1 VATQY
6 DVVIAGLGAMG
17 SATAYHL
24 AKRGQR
30 VLGVEQFSPG
40 HTQGSSHGDSRII
53 REQYFEHPQYVPL
66 VQRAYIL
73 WRELEKETG
82 GHLMSIHGGL
92 MMGPRES
99 TVVAGTIRS
108 AVEHGLSYELLSA
121 AEIHARFPAFK
132 PRAETVGVFDPHGG
146 ILDPDACNRAH
157 LDLARRYG
165 AHLNFGEAVTGWTA
179 HDDHVEIR
187 TRFTTYSARYL
198 VLAAGS
204 WTRQLLGDLPA
215 PLIVERQVLFWFD
228 VPRDRQGFARDHFP
242 IYAFQF
248 SPETFCY
255 GFPRMLRGAK
265 AAIMHRGER
274 YSSPEQVRRTIDPS
288 EVEPLREALRPILPD
303 LADAPLKESAVCLF
317 TDTPDGDFL
326 VDRHPEHPNVLIS
339 SPCSG
344 HGFKFA
350 SAIGEVH
357 ADLIMKGSS
366 RFDLSPFS
374 LKRFHLER

>member
-1 VATQY
+1 
-6 DVVIAGLGAMG
+6 MG

-66 VQRAYIL
+66 VQSAYVL

-92 MMGPRES
+92 MMGPRDS
-99 TVVAGTIRS
+99 MVVSGTIRS
-108 AVEHGLSYELLSA
+108 AVEHGLPYELLSA
-121 AEIHARFPAFK
+121 DEIRARFPAFK
-132 PRAETVGVFDPHGG
+132 PLGDTYGVFDPHGG

-157 LDLARRYG
+157 LDQARAHG
-165 AHLNFGEAVTGWTA
+165 AHLNYGEAVTGWTA
-179 HDDHVEIR
+179 GGDHVEVR
-187 TRFTTYSARYL
+187 TRFGSYSARHL
-198 VLAAGS
+198 VITAGS
-204 WTRQLLGDLPA
+204 WTRQLLGDVPV
-215 PLIVERQVLFWFD
+215 PLAVERQVLFWFD
-228 VPRDRQGFARDHFP
+228 VPRDRQDFARDHFP
-242 IYAFQF
+242 IYAYQY

-265 AAIMHRGER
+265 AAIMHKGEK
-274 YSSPEQVRRTIDPS
+274 YSSPEQVRRTIDPT

-303 LADAPLKESAVCLF
+303 LADAPIREAIVCLF

-326 VDRHPEHPNVLIS
+326 IDRHPEHRNVLIS

-350 SAIGEVH
+350 SAIGEAQ
-357 ADLIMKGSS
+357 ADLITEGKS

-374 LKRFHLER
+374 LSRFHLNQ

>member
-1 VATQY
+1 MTQY
-6 DVVIAGLGAMG
+6 DVIVAGLGAMG

-24 AKRGQR
+24 AKRGR
-30 VLGVEQFSPG
+30 TVLGFEQFSPG

-66 VQRAYIL
+66 VQRAYVL

-92 MMGPRES
+92 MMGPRDS
-99 TVVAGTIRS
+99 MVVSGTIRS
-108 AVEHGLSYELLSA
+108 AVEHGLPYELLA
-121 AEIHARFPAFK
+121 GDEIRARFPAFK
-132 PRAETVGVFDPHGG
+132 PSTDTYGVFDPHGG

-157 LDLARRYG
+157 LDQARAHG
-165 AHLNFGEAVTGWTA
+165 ARLNYGEAVTGWTA
-179 HDDHVEIR
+179 RADHVDVR
-187 TRFTTYSARYL
+187 TRFGSYSARHL
-198 VLAAGS
+198 VITAGS
-204 WTRQLLGDLPA
+204 WTRQLLGDVPV
-215 PLIVERQVLFWFD
+215 PLTVERQVLFWFD
-228 VPRDRQGFARDHFP
+228 VPRDRQDYARDHFP
-242 IYAFQF
+242 IYAYQY

-265 AAIMHRGER
+265 AAIMHKGEK
-274 YSSPEQVRRTIDPS
+274 YSSPEQVRRTIDPK
-288 EVEPLREALRPILPD
+288 EVEPLRDALRPILPD
-303 LADAPLKESAVCLF
+303 LAVAPVRESTVCLF

-326 VDRHPEHPNVLIS
+326 IDRHPEHDNVLIS

-350 SAIGEVH
+350 SAVGEAQ
-357 ADLIMKGSS
+357 ADLITEGKS

-374 LKRFHLER
+374 LSRFHLNR